1 MTTTL
6 LFLETRK
13 INFYIVIKS
22 SKKKEKKKKKKRSTT
37 VHMWSKTSDSGI
49 ALLRMILND
58 WAIFLRCLFSFTGP
72 HVKVSQP
79 SE

>member
-13 INFYIVIKS
+13 INFYVVIKS
-22 SKKKEKKKKKKRSTT
+22 SKKKKKRSTT
-37 VHMWSKTSDSGI
+37 MHMWSKTSDSGI

-58 WAIFLRCLFSFTGP
+58 EPFFCALAKVMKRLFDMELFR
-72 HVKVSQP
+72 
-79 SE
+79 

>member
-13 INFYIVIKS
+13 INLYVVIKS
-22 SKKKEKKKKKKRSTT
+22 SKKKKKKRSTT

-49 ALLRMILND
+49 ALLWMILND

-72 HVKVSQP
+72 HVKVS
-79 SE
+79 

>member
-13 INFYIVIKS
+13 INFYVVIKS
-22 SKKKEKKKKKKRSTT
+22 SKKKTKEKEKKKRSTT

-49 ALLRMILND
+49 ALLRMFLND
-58 WAIFLRCLFSFTGP
+58 WAIFALFILFLQDPT
-72 HVKVSQP
+72 
-79 SE
+79 